1 LEATDRVKND
11 LAHQIPPWQQ
21 NTPQQPTVAVVQSTV
36 QQTTATTGAGTGAAP
51 TFVAVAFGVGVPTF
65 SAMNGTLYIRRDG
78 THGAVTLLYIN
89 TSGANTIGTTWTAI
103 D

>member
-1 LEATDRVKND
+1 MNNDRRPGRWNE
-11 LAHQIPPWQQ
+11 
-21 NTPQQPTVAVVQSTV
+21 NTPQQPTVAVLQPVANASTV
-36 QQTTATTGAGTGAAP
+36 TQGAGTGAAP
-51 TFVAVAFGVGVPTF
+51 TVVGTYFGVGAPTV

-103 D
+103 A